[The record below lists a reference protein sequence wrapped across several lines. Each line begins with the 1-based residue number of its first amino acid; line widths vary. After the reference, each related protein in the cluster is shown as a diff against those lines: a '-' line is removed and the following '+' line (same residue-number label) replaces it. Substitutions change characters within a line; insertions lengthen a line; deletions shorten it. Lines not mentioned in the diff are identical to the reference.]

1 MLDQDLNNQPAL
13 LDRLGR
19 IAKVIRETPVVR
31 LKDPAVEGIDLYA
44 KLEFFNGVGSI
55 KDRPAFWILKRAIER
70 GEVDAQTTIIESS
83 SGNFACALSAFC
95 RMLELKFI
103 PVVDPNVSPL

>member
-13 LDRLGR
+13 LDRLGS

-31 LKDPAVEGIDLYA
+31 LKEPAVEGIDLYA

-70 GEVDAQTTIIESS
+70 GEVVDQTTIIESP
-83 SGNFACALSAFC
+83 SGNFACALFGFFHDLD
-95 RMLELKFI
+95 R
-103 PVVDPNVSPL
+103 